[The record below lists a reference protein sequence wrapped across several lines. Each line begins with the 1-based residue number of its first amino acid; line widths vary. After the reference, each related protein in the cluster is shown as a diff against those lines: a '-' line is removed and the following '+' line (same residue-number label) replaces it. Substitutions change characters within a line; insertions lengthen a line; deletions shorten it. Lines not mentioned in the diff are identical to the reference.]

1 MLNFQIYFPNLNPN
15 LLFKTVLIFFL
26 GILSF
31 NTSAQKVPGNAS
43 DISPLLIGEYIP
55 KDIILRD
62 VEGNEV
68 NLKKEMNKKPT
79 ILIFYRGG
87 WCPYCNR
94 QLSGLGEVSDYL
106 VSIGYQIIA
115 ISPDTPEHLS
125 LTYDKHMMNY
135 SLLSDSDMTA
145 AKSFGLAFEL
155 NDKEFSKYSN
165 MGMDI
170 VMTTGGKHRMLPVP
184 AVFFVRQNGEINF
197 EYINPNFK
205 KRISSSLLITA
216 AETMSSE

>member
-1 MLNFQIYFPNLNPN
+1 MLDYQMYFPNLNSN
-15 LLFKTVLIFFL
+15 LLLKAIF
-26 GILSF
+26 ILF
-31 NTSAQKVPGNAS
+31 FGAAAMNVSAQKVPAS
-43 DISPLLIGEYIP
+43 ANDISPLLIGEYIP
-55 KDIILRD
+55 KDIMLRD
-62 VEGNEV
+62 VDGNEV

-155 NDKEFSKYSN
+155 NDKEFSKYTN
-165 MGMDI
+165 LGMDI
-170 VMTTGGKHRMLPVP
+170 VMTTGGTHRMLPVP

>member
-1 MLNFQIYFPNLNPN
+1 MLNYQITQKKLSTP
-15 LLFKTVLIFFL
+15 LLSKIALFIVLVVS
-26 GILSF
+26 SF
-31 NTSAQKVPGNAS
+31 NAYSQKVPGNAS

-55 KDIILRD
+55 TDVILRD

-68 NLKKEMNKKPT
+68 NLKKEMKKKPT

-106 VSIGYQIIA
+106 VSLGYQIIA
-115 ISPDTPEHLS
+115 ISPDDPDHLS
-125 LTYDKHMMNY
+125 MTYDKHMMNY
-135 SLLSDSDMTA
+135 SLLSDSDMLA

-155 NDKEFSKYSN
+155 NEKEFNKFSN

-170 VMTTGGKHRMLPVP
+170 VTTTGTSHRMLPVP
-184 AVFFVRQNGEINF
+184 AVFFVKQNGEINF

-216 AETMSSE
+216 AETMGSE